1 MKMELTYKARA
12 TGPEKAKPRSA
23 SEIVS
28 AWYDQYGTDVLRLC
42 FMYMRNRPDA
52 EDATQETFLKIWR
65 KLDRYEAR
73 NNCSVRT
80 WIMRVACNTCKDML
94 RKSWRKHEERTVT
107 LEDLAALGESSRED
121 RELII
126 DVMNLPEKYRS
137 VLLMVYW
144 QGMTIRETAETLRS
158 AQSTIC
164 MRLEKARSMIAV

>member
-1 MKMELTYKARA
+1 MELTYENRA
-12 TGPEKAKPRSA
+12 VGPERTKPCSA
-23 SEIVS
+23 SEVVS

-52 EDATQETFLKIWR
+52 EDATQETFLKVWR
-65 KLDRYEAR
+65 KLDYFKGRNHCSAR
-73 NNCSVRT
+73 S
-80 WIMRVACNTCKDML
+80 WIMRIACNTCKDML
-94 RKSWRKHEERTVT
+94 RKGWRKHEERTVT
-107 LEDLAALGESSRED
+107 PEDLAALGEASRED

-144 QGMTIRETAETLRS
+144 QGMTIRETAGTLRS
-158 AQSTIC
+158 TQSTIC

>member
-1 MKMELTYKARA
+1 MEMELTYK
-12 TGPEKAKPRSA
+12 TGAAGAERTKPCSA
-23 SEIVS
+23 SEVVS

-94 RKSWRKHEERTVT
+94 RKGWRKHEERT
-107 LEDLAALGESSRED
+107 LMPEDLAALGESSRED

-158 AQSTIC
+158 AQSTVC
-164 MRLEKARSMIAV
+164 MRLEKARSMIEV

>member
-1 MKMELTYKARA
+1 MELTYKDGT
-12 TGPEKAKPRSA
+12 TGPERIKPCSA

-42 FMYMRNRPDA
+42 FTYMRNRPDA
-52 EDATQETFLKIWR
+52 EDATQETFLKVWR
-65 KLDRYEAR
+65 KLGRYEAR
-73 NNCSVRT
+73 NNCSIRT

-94 RKSWRKHEERTVT
+94 RKGWRKHEERTLT
-107 LEDLAALGESSRED
+107 PEDLAALGESSRED

-126 DVMNLPEKYRS
+126 DVMNLPEKYRI

-158 AQSTIC
+158 AQSTVC
-164 MRLEKARSMIAV
+164 MRLEKARSMIEV